1 MPTPIQQLE
10 QLRKHRS
17 RAGKDW
23 TIARVIADTQEDAKR
38 THKKF
43 GELVELWERLVP
55 GDLAVHTSLSN
66 FRAGVLHVS
75 VDSSS
80 AAFELDRLLR
90 SGIEAELRRQFRGTL
105 VRVKTRFTGAQRTS
119 PSRRARPRSR

>member
-1 MPTPIQQLE
+1 MPTPTQQLE

-17 RAGKDW
+17 RAGRDW
-23 TIARVIADTQEDAKR
+23 TIGRIVADTQDQAKR

-43 GELVELWERLVP
+43 GELVELWERFIP
-55 GDLAVHTSLSN
+55 ADLAVHTSLSN
-66 FRAGVLHVS
+66 FRAGVLHVA

-90 SGIEAELRRQFRGTL
+90 GGIEAEFRRQFRGTL
-105 VRVKTRFTGAQRTS
+105 VRIKTRFTGAQRT
-119 PSRRARPRSR
+119 PANKPARARSR